1 MGRRREQ
8 PVRRTATTAG
18 VRSSGDLKAHKPD
31 YLLTVIVMA
40 LVAVGLIM
48 LYATGSIVKLSIT
61 GGVND
66 KNTYFTTQLL
76 SFGLGLIVW
85 YIVAKIRYDFWR
97 RYSFILFIAS
107 FVLMLFVLIP
117 GLATSTNGATRWLRV
132 GSLSLQP
139 VEFFK
144 LGLILYLATWLEKH
158 KDKLK
163 SFRSGLVPFLLIL
176 GASCFLA
183 VFIQKDMGSAM
194 VLLGA
199 GMSVLLLSS
208 MPLWLYG
215 GAFGM
220 FFAGGVAM
228 IMVQPYRLA
237 RVMTFFNHKEDISAS
252 GYHINQA
259 LIALGSGGILGKG
272 LGKGLQSYGY
282 LPEST
287 NDSIFA
293 ILGEQ
298 FGFWGTTIVIGLF
311 TALVYRGLAIVRR
324 APDDFSRL
332 TAVGITAWF
341 GLQALIN
348 IAAML
353 NLIPL
358 TGIPL
363 PFISY
368 GGTSMLASLIGVGI
382 LQNIS
387 KYTTKEATDAYS
399 GIGRRVGGAYRA
411 DSGSSRRVTTAR

>member
-8 PVRRTATTAG
+8 PVRRVASI
-18 VRSSGDLKAHKPD
+18 VRPASELRAHKPD

-48 LYATGSIVKLSIT
+48 LYATGSIVKLSLT

-76 SFGLGLIVW
+76 SFGLGLVVW
-85 YIVAKIRYDFWR
+85 YIVAKVRYDFWR
-97 RYSFILFIAS
+97 KYAAVLFFAS
-107 FVLMLFVLIP
+107 FALMLFVLIP
-117 GLATSTNGATRWLRV
+117 GLSTSTNGATRWLRI

-144 LGLILYLATWLEKH
+144 LGLILYLATWLERY
-158 KDKLK
+158 KDRLR
-163 SFRSGLVPFLLIL
+163 SFTKGLLPFLLIL

-208 MPLWLYG
+208 MPLWLYS
-215 GAFGM
+215 GAMGM

-228 IMVQPYRLA
+228 IIAQPYRLA
-237 RVMTFFNHKEDISAS
+237 RVVTFFNHKEDVSAS

-272 LGKGLQSYGY
+272 LGQGLQSYGY

-298 FGFWGTTIVIGLF
+298 FGLWGTSIVIGLF
-311 TALVYRGLAIVRR
+311 AGLVYRGLAIVRR
-324 APDDFSRL
+324 APDDFARL
-332 TAVGITAWF
+332 TAAGITAWF
-341 GLQALIN
+341 GFQALVN

-368 GGTSMLASLIGVGI
+368 GGTSMLASLIAVGI

-387 KYTTKEATDAYS
+387 KYTIKEATDAHS
-399 GIGRRVGGAYRA
+399 GIGRRNGGAYSS
-411 DSGSSRRVTTAR
+411 DSSSPRRVKTAR

>member
-8 PVRRTATTAG
+8 PVRRVASI
-18 VRSSGDLKAHKPD
+18 VRPASELRAHKPD

-48 LYATGSIVKLSIT
+48 LYATGSIVKLSLT

-76 SFGLGLIVW
+76 SFGLGLVVW
-85 YIVAKIRYDFWR
+85 YIVAKVRYDFWR
-97 RYSFILFIAS
+97 KYAAVLFFAS
-107 FVLMLFVLIP
+107 FALMLFVLIP
-117 GLATSTNGATRWLRV
+117 GLSTSTNGATRWLRI

-144 LGLILYLATWLEKH
+144 LGLILYLATWLERY
-158 KDKLK
+158 KDRLR
-163 SFRSGLVPFLLIL
+163 SFTKGLLPFLLIL

-208 MPLWLYG
+208 MPLWLYS
-215 GAFGM
+215 GAMGM

-228 IMVQPYRLA
+228 IIAQPYRLA
-237 RVMTFFNHKEDISAS
+237 RVVTFFNHKEDVSAS

-272 LGKGLQSYGY
+272 LGQGLQSYGY

-298 FGFWGTTIVIGLF
+298 FGLWGTSIVIGLF
-311 TALVYRGLAIVRR
+311 AGLVYRGLAIVRR
-324 APDDFSRL
+324 APDDFARL
-332 TAVGITAWF
+332 TAIGITAWF
-341 GLQALIN
+341 GFQALVN

-368 GGTSMLASLIGVGI
+368 GGTSMLASLIAVGI

-387 KYTTKEATDAYS
+387 KYTIKEATDAHS
-399 GIGRRVGGAYRA
+399 GIGRRNGGAYSA
-411 DSGSSRRVTTAR
+411 DSSSPRRVKTAR

>member
-1 MGRRREQ
+1 MARR
-8 PVRRTATTAG
+8 AAG
-18 VRSSGDLKAHKPD
+18 PRVVVPTPASALRAHKPD
-31 YLLTVIVMA
+31 YVLTIIVMA

-48 LYATGSIVKLSIT
+48 LYATGSIVKLSVT
-61 GGVND
+61 GGANG
-66 KNTYFTTQLL
+66 KNTYFTTQLI
-76 SFGLGLIVW
+76 SFGLGLVVW
-85 YIVAKIRYDFWR
+85 YIVSKIRYDVWR
-97 RYSFILFIAS
+97 KYATPIFASS
-107 FVLMLFVLIP
+107 FVLMLLVLIP
-117 GLATSTNGATRWLRV
+117 GLSTATNGATRWLRV
-132 GSLSLQP
+132 GALSFQP

-144 LGLILYLATWLEKH
+144 LGLILYLATWLEKS
-158 KDKLK
+158 KDKLSSPTK
-163 SFRSGLVPFLLIL
+163 GLLPFLLIL
-176 GASCFLA
+176 GASTFLA

-199 GMSVLLLSS
+199 GMSMLFLSA

-215 GAFGM
+215 GAMGM
-220 FFAGGVAM
+220 FVAGGAAM
-228 IMVQPYRLA
+228 IAAQPYRLA
-237 RVMTFFNHKEDISAS
+237 RIATFFNHKEDVSAS

-272 LGKGLQSYGY
+272 LGQGLQSYGY

-298 FGFWGTTIVIGLF
+298 FGLWGTSIVIGLF
-311 TALVYRGLAIVRR
+311 ATLIYRGLAIVRR
-324 APDDFSRL
+324 APDDFARL
-332 TAVGITAWF
+332 TAVGITTWF
-341 GLQALIN
+341 GFQALIN

-368 GGTSMLASLIGVGI
+368 GGTSMLASLIAVGI

-387 KYTTKEATDAYS
+387 KYTLKEATTDAYR
-399 GIGRRVGGAYRA
+399 GVGRRNGGTYSA
-411 DSGSSRRVTTAR
+411 DSSSPRRVKTTR

>member
-1 MGRRREQ
+1 MARR
-8 PVRRTATTAG
+8 VA
-18 VRSSGDLKAHKPD
+18 SSRVVAPTPASALRAHKPD
-31 YLLTVIVMA
+31 YLLTFIVMA
-40 LVAVGLIM
+40 LVAAGLIM
-48 LYATGSIVKLSIT
+48 LYATGSIVKLSVT
-61 GGVND
+61 GGANG

-76 SFGLGLIVW
+76 SFGLGLVVW
-85 YIVAKIRYDFWR
+85 YIVSKIRYDVWR
-97 RYSFILFIAS
+97 KYATPIFITS

-117 GLATSTNGATRWLRV
+117 GLSTATNGATRWLRV
-132 GSLSLQP
+132 GALSFQP

-144 LGLILYLATWLEKH
+144 LGLILYLATWLEKS
-158 KDKLK
+158 KEKLGSLTK
-163 SFRSGLVPFLLIL
+163 GLLPFLVIL
-176 GASCFLA
+176 GASTFLA

-199 GMSVLLLSS
+199 GMSMLLLSA

-215 GAFGM
+215 GAMGM
-220 FFAGGVAM
+220 FVAGGAAM
-228 IMVQPYRLA
+228 IAAQPYRLA
-237 RVMTFFNHKEDISAS
+237 RIATFFNHKEDVSAS

-272 LGKGLQSYGY
+272 LGQGLQSYGY

-298 FGFWGTTIVIGLF
+298 FGLWGTSIVIGLF
-311 TALVYRGLAIVRR
+311 ATLIYRGLAIVRR
-324 APDDFSRL
+324 APDDFARL

-341 GLQALIN
+341 GFQALIN

-368 GGTSMLASLIGVGI
+368 GGTSMLASLIAVGI

-387 KYTTKEATDAYS
+387 KYTLKEATTDAYR
-399 GIGRRVGGAYRA
+399 GVGRRDGGTYSA
-411 DSGSSRRVTTAR
+411 DSSSPRRVKATR